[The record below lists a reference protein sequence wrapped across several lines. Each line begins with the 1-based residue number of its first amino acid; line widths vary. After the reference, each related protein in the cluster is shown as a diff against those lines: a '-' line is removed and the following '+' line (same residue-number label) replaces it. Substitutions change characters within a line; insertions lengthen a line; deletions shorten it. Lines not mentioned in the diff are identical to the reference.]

1 MTTEQA
7 TEALV
12 RRLARALE
20 PVRPIPRLWV
30 VATLVVALGVLAFAA
45 DLLLGGQGFRPLGDP
60 AWASPGYWVILLGL
74 AMAAIGGLSGAVAS
88 AVPGRKTALRFGIG
102 AVAIGLALAIGAA
115 LAGLRGKS
123 GGVSA
128 DEILACLWCMGRA
141 AEIGLLSLIA
151 AAGFVA
157 SAAALRL
164 GASAALAVVG
174 SVALGAA
181 FVHVTCPSDDPLHH
195 LVSHALTPAIAAGV
209 ITVPL
214 GIVLRRLKRRRDP
227 TLTSGE
233 RPLPE

>member
-1 MTTEQA
+1 MNEST

-12 RRLARALE
+12 RRLSRNLE

-30 VATLVVALGVLAFAA
+30 VATLAVALGVFAFTA

-60 AWASPGYWVILLGL
+60 AWARPSYWVILIGLG
-74 AMAAIGGLSGAVAS
+74 ATAIGGLVGAAAS
-88 AVPGRKTALRFGIG
+88 SVPGRTLALRAG
-102 AVAIGLALAIGAA
+102 VAATVSGLALAIGAA
-115 LAGLRGKS
+115 LVGLRGAS
-123 GGVSA
+123 APVSA

-141 AEIGLLSLIA
+141 AEIGLLSLLA

-157 SAAALRL
+157 YAAALRL

-181 FVHVTCPSDDPLHH
+181 FVHVTCPNDDPLHH
-195 LVSHALTPAIAAGV
+195 LVSHALTPVIAAGM

-214 GIVLRRLKRRRDP
+214 AIVLKKLKRRGDA
-227 TLTSGE
+227 TATNAE
-233 RPLPE
+233 KPLPE

>member
-7 TEALV
+7 TESLV

-30 VATLVVALGVLAFAA
+30 IATLVVALGVLAFAA
-45 DLLLGGQGFRPLGDP
+45 DLLLGGQGFRPRGDP
-60 AWASPGYWVILLGL
+60 AWASPIYWVIFFGL
-74 AMAAIGGLSGAVAS
+74 AVAAIGGLSGAVAS
-88 AVPGRKTALRFGIG
+88 AVPGRRTALRFGVG
-102 AVAIGLALAIGAA
+102 AAAIGLALAIGAA
-115 LAGLRGKS
+115 MAGLRGKS

-157 SAAALRL
+157 YAAALRL

-181 FVHVTCPSDDPLHH
+181 FVHVTCPSDDPIHH
-195 LVSHALTPAIAAGV
+195 LVAHALTPVFAAATIAA
-209 ITVPL
+209 PL
-214 GIVLRRLKRRRDP
+214 AIVLRRLKRRADS
-227 TLTSGE
+227 TLRG
-233 RPLPE
+233 PEGR

>member
-1 MTTEQA
+1 MSNEQA

-12 RRLARALE
+12 RRLSRALE

-30 VATLVVALGVLAFAA
+30 VSTLVVALGVLAFAA

-60 AWASPGYWVILLGL
+60 AWARPTYWMTLVGLGL
-74 AMAAIGGLSGAVAS
+74 AAVGGLAGAVAS
-88 AVPGRKTALRFGIG
+88 SVPGRALAAKGGIG
-102 AVAIGLALAIGAA
+102 AAVVGLALAIGAS
-115 LAGLRGKS
+115 LLNLRGAG

-141 AEIGLLSLIA
+141 AEIGLLSLLA

-157 SAAALRL
+157 YAAALRL

-181 FVHVTCPSDDPLHH
+181 FVHVTCPSDDPLHQ
-195 LVSHALTPAIAAGV
+195 LVSHALTPAIAAGM
-209 ITVPL
+209 IAAPL
-214 GIVLRRLKRRRDP
+214 AIVLRKLKRRGDP
-227 TLTSGE
+227 S
-233 RPLPE
+233 LPR